1 MKPTLVLAIAL
12 ALCAPAHGWAA
23 EAPRRVETA
32 TRLSEGLPE
41 TVPVDLAARLQR
53 YQNTRKAVLAGW
65 AADGNSI
72 LIGTRFGST
81 QQVHRVRQ
89 PGDAREQLTFYDEPI
104 NEIVAHPRRNGFVFG
119 KDVGGS
125 EFWQL
130 YWFDATSRE
139 ISLLTDGKSRNSD
152 PVFSHDGRLLAYS
165 STGRNGKDTDIWL
178 RNFETGQAQALVTLG
193 GKGSWGAL
201 DFSADGKRL
210 LVLETLSA
218 NESRPA
224 IVDIASGK
232 LTPLPGTGKKPAA
245 FDRLRFSADGN
256 SVYYTSDAT
265 AEFLQ
270 LQKLDL
276 ASGRST
282 SISGKL
288 DWDVE
293 AFELSPDARHLVY
306 VANEDGISTIHLLNL
321 ANGKELDLPS
331 LPVGVIETPSF
342 SPDGSRLAFTLT
354 SATSPSDVY
363 SIDLATAKLARWTE
377 SEVGGLDSATFS
389 SPELVRFPTFD
400 KIKGEARTI
409 PAFYYKPKGD
419 GPHPSII
426 LVHGGP
432 EAQSRP
438 LFNPDIQFLTTQ
450 LGVAVLV
457 PNVRGSSGYGKTY
470 LQLDNGFKREDS
482 VRDIGALLDWISS
495 RKELDASRVGII
507 GGSYGGYMVLAAMT
521 RYSDRIRAAVEIV
534 GISNFNT
541 FLANTEDYRRDLR
554 RAEYGDE
561 RDPKMREFLEKI
573 SPLSNAA
580 KITRPLLV
588 AQGANDPR
596 VPATEAEQIVGK
608 VRGNGGTV
616 WYLLQKDE
624 GHGFQKKAN
633 RDYYSATTIQFWQKY
648 LIGEEMR

>member
-12 ALCAPAHGWAA
+12 ALCTPVHGWAA
-23 EAPRRVETA
+23 EAPRRVET
-32 TRLSEGLPE
+32 TNRLSEGLPE
-41 TVPVDLAARLQR
+41 AVPADLAARLQR

-65 AADGNSI
+65 TADGDSI
-72 LIGTRFGST
+72 LIATRFGST

-89 PGDAREQLTFYDEPI
+89 PGGAREQLTFYDEPI
-104 NEIVAHPRRNGFVFG
+104 SEIAPHPGRNGFVFG

-130 YWFDATSRE
+130 YWFDAVSRE
-139 ISLLTDGKSRNSD
+139 SNLLTDGTSRNSNA
-152 PVFSHDGRLLAYS
+152 VFSRDGRLLAYS
-165 STGRNGKDTDIWL
+165 STARNGKDTDIWL
-178 RNFETGQAQALVTLG
+178 RDLDSGQTRTLVTRG
-193 GKGSWGAL
+193 GKGRWLAM
-201 DFSADGKRL
+201 DFSADSSRL
-210 LVLETLSA
+210 LVLESLSA

-224 IVDIASGK
+224 IVDIASGT
-232 LTPLPGTGKKPAA
+232 LMALPGTGRKPAA
-245 FDRLRFSADGN
+245 FDRLRFSADGS
-256 SVYYTSDAT
+256 SVYYTSDAGT
-265 AEFLQ
+265 EFLQ
-270 LQKLDL
+270 LNKVYLP
-276 ASGRST
+276 SGRGT
-282 SISGKL
+282 RISGKL

-306 VANEDGISTIHLLNL
+306 VANEDGISTMHLMDL
-321 ANGKELDLPS
+321 ASGKELALPA
-331 LPVGVIETPSF
+331 LPVGVIDTPSF
-342 SPDGSRLAFTLT
+342 SPDGNHLAFTLT

-363 SIDLATAKLARWTE
+363 SIELATAKLARWTE
-377 SEVGGLDSATFS
+377 SEVGGLDSSAFS

-400 KIKGEARTI
+400 KDKGVVRTI
-409 PAFYYKPKGD
+409 PAFYYKPRGG
-419 GPHPSII
+419 GPHPSVI

-432 EAQSRP
+432 ESQSRP

-470 LQLDNGFKREDS
+470 LRLDNGFKREDS
-482 VRDIGALLDWISS
+482 VRDIGALLDWIGG

-521 RYSDRIRAAVEIV
+521 HYGSRIRAGVEIV

-561 RDPKMREFLEKI
+561 REPKMRDFLEKI

-596 VPATEAEQIVGK
+596 VPASEAQQIVGK
-608 VRGNGGTV
+608 VRANGGTV

-648 LIGEEMR
+648 LIGE